1 MDDMILGKGTFL
13 PRTVKMTIDIY
24 VQSLIELLTT
34 VLETDIENLMDS
46 IKHSLY
52 TYLVLGT
59 EYLFQ
64 KKPNRLLLRKKLTV
78 FEKKIG
84 KNAAPKR
91 SRIGFF

>member
-1 MDDMILGKGTFL
+1 MSGTKAPPVFYPPTSLRGKVVDDMILGKGTIL
-13 PRTVKMTIDIY
+13 PRTAKMTIDIY

-64 KKPNRLLLRKKLTV
+64 KKPNRLLLRKK
-78 FEKKIG
+78 EI
-84 KNAAPKR
+84 
-91 SRIGFF
+91 

>member
-1 MDDMILGKGTFL
+1 MILGKGTIL

-34 VLETDIENLMDS
+34 VLETDIENFMDS
-46 IKHSLY
+46 IKNSLY

-64 KKPNRLLLRKKLTV
+64 KKPNRLLLTRLQ
-78 FEKKIG
+78 E
-84 KNAAPKR
+84 
-91 SRIGFF
+91 